1 MTGSPASLESL
12 SSPSPSP
19 PPRGD
24 SGAGLDAESE
34 LSELTD
40 DELVQESQ
48 SPKKKI
54 KIFIDGDAEDGSRRR
69 QPRRGGRKK
78 RGGLVPAP
86 MWDWAYKSKNL
97 NSNSNSKSEGSA
109 TPGVEE
115 EEEEE
120 MAGPPRAMEEEED
133 DENEDDL
140 RDDLDGDSPD
150 GDADADEPLDDVGVL
165 VNGRAKD
172 YDDEDGAADPQNSTS
187 NSAVDEE
194 PEPYASDEDDLA
206 LAPPKRRR
214 LDEPPISPTK
224 RRNLLALSNGL
235 LEGEADGDDDDD
247 LPALN
252 DHENDTESEDNDGLP
267 DAGLDIDIDNEAEPP
282 SAPAKAVTTVPL
294 IPIDITAPLPASVAP
309 IAAAA
314 ASHSIM
320 AGSTVIHPPSPTPSA
335 SSVSGSRS
343 PSSSRSPSPK
353 PENGRPQRKSKR
365 GKKDKDEDCDAAI
378 LTAPDVESALLE
390 AEVDDELDMEME
402 LELQP
407 AHRAEALDVLA
418 TIELK
423 FALLREKVYVEK
435 MEGLAWEEALVSEG
449 AHPELI
455 HLQAELNKRRDK
467 RLALA
472 CRKRVYEVVSANKR
486 RRTNEDA
493 VWSWWKVAR
502 DDLQTEMIAETN
514 RKRRKLERERRAIE
528 RPQPLRR
535 IPNAIPDP
543 PPAPT
548 IRQIAQIL
556 PLTTSRRHMLATAY
570 PDLNA
575 LPQADAAADLDFL
588 HQHRMMN
595 ARMVMGPMYGAPSID
610 ALAFH
615 GGPDVRMPPPPPPP
629 VFQQPSQGYPLG
641 APGRLQ
647 RLPSGPAPAQYD
659 GLPPPAYGPGMP
671 PPPPP
676 PPHSEQQFLNAAH
689 DTTRFAMPKPAGGMD
704 WNVGAEGRRRE
715 EELDREHHHRHPH
728 HTHAPPHHHV
738 GGHHH
743 HRHHHHVVHHHHPP
757 EPQPQS
763 QSQPEMINHKQ
774 QHWNKHGSR
783 PSSTHPPYEERDRPV
798 ATPFVLAPS
807 HNSIAG
813 STSGPGLPSGP
824 APSPRHGWMHQDDRE
839 RPPGPFQAP
848 PDRYHSPGPHRYAG
862 PSSSHPPH
870 PQSVLSRQNSSGV
883 SPPRARPLPPSPSS
897 MPHPGLRSPSR
908 FEPHA
913 STASSPV
920 MKSRRPLSPPPMS
933 SSKLGMPPIG
943 PASGFSPR
951 LAGPGAPPRE
961 MEGGMNG
968 VASLFGGGSRTASP
982 LISYSPATQGPRPAS
997 SKVNAIQIVDGP

>member
-1 MTGSPASLESL
+1 MKGSPASLESL

-19 PPRGD
+19 SPPPQEDTGT
-24 SGAGLDAESE
+24 GLDAESE

-40 DELVQESQ
+40 DELIQESQ
-48 SPKKKI
+48 SPKKKARALV
-54 KIFIDGDAEDGSRRR
+54 DGDAEGISRRR

-86 MWDWAYKSKNL
+86 MWDWAYKSKT
-97 NSNSNSKSEGSA
+97 SNSNSKSEGSA

-133 DENEDDL
+133 ENDDDPGDDL
-140 RDDLDGDSPD
+140 EGDGPD
-150 GDADADEPLDDVGVL
+150 GDADADEPLEDVSVTL
-165 VNGRAKD
+165 NGGAQD
-172 YDDEDGAADPQNSTS
+172 YDDEDGVVEPHNSTS

-194 PEPYASDEDDLA
+194 PERYASDEDETVA
-206 LAPPKRRR
+206 AAHPKRR
-214 LDEPPISPTK
+214 
-224 RRNLLALSNGL
+224 GL
-235 LEGEADGDDDDD
+235 LTLPDESHEGEADVDEDEDP
-247 LPALN
+247 PAPN
-252 DHENDTESEDNDGLP
+252 DQDHENDTESEDNDEP
-267 DAGLDIDIDNEAEPP
+267 PEAGVDMDMDNEPEPS
-282 SAPAKAVTTVPL
+282 SAPTRAVTTVPL
-294 IPIDITAPLPASVAP
+294 IPIDITAPPPASVAP

-335 SSVSGSRS
+335 SSTSRSRS

-353 PENGRPQRKSKR
+353 PENGKPQRKSKR
-365 GKKDKDEDCDAAI
+365 GRKDKDGDHDTTTV
-378 LTAPDVESALLE
+378 TAPDAESGLLD
-390 AEVDDELDMEME
+390 AEVEDELDME
-402 LELQP
+402 LESDLQP

-449 AHPELI
+449 THPELI

-467 RLALA
+467 RITLA
-472 CRKRVYEVVSANKR
+472 CKKRIYEVASANKR

-535 IPNAIPDP
+535 IPKPILDP

-556 PLTTSRRHMLATAY
+556 PLTNSRRHMLATAY

-575 LPQADAAADLDFL
+575 LPPTDASADLEYL
-588 HQHRMMN
+588 YQHQRLMN
-595 ARMVMGPMYGAPSID
+595 ARMMPPLYSVPVDTLTFP
-610 ALAFH
+610 
-615 GGPDVRMPPPPPPP
+615 GGPDTRMPPPPVQP

-641 APGRLQ
+641 APGRTQ
-647 RLPSGPAPAQYD
+647 RLPSGPTPGQYD

-676 PPHSEQQFLNAAH
+676 HPEQQFVNAGLQ
-689 DTTRFAMPKPAGGMD
+689 DTRLGMPKPAGGMD
-704 WNVGAEGRRRE
+704 WNAGVEGRRRE
-715 EELDREHHHRHPH
+715 EELEREHHHRHPH
-728 HTHAPPHHHV
+728 HAHAPPHHH

-757 EPQPQS
+757 EPQPQP
-763 QSQPEMINHKQ
+763 QPELINHKQ
-774 QHWNKHGSR
+774 QHWNTKHGSR

-798 ATPFVLAPS
+798 TTPFVLAPS
-807 HNSIAG
+807 HNNIAG
-813 STSGPGLPSGP
+813 STSGSGLSSGP
-824 APSPRHGWMHQDDRE
+824 VPSPRHTWMHQDDRE
-839 RPPGPFQAP
+839 RPLPFQGP

-862 PSSSHPPH
+862 PSSGHPPH
-870 PQSVLSRQNSSGV
+870 PQSALSRQSSSGV
-883 SPPRARPLPPSPSS
+883 SPPRARPLPPSPSL
-897 MPHPGLRSPSR
+897 PHPGLRSPSR

-913 STASSPV
+913 SAASSPV
-920 MKSRRPLSPPPMS
+920 MKSRRPPSSPPLS
-933 SSKLGMPPIG
+933 ASKLGIPPIG
-943 PASGFSPR
+943 PATGFSPR

-961 MEGGMNG
+961 VEGGING
-968 VASLFGGGSRTASP
+968 VASLFGGSSRTASP
-982 LISYSPATQGPRPAS
+982 LNAYSPAAQARSVP
-997 SKVNAIQIVDGP
+997 SKVNAMQVVDGP

>member
-267 DAGLDIDIDNEAEPP
+267 DAGLDIDIDNETEPP

-595 ARMVMGPMYGAPSID
+595 ARMVMGPMYGAPSMD

-629 VFQQPSQGYPLG
+629 GYPLG

-689 DTTRFAMPKPAGGMD
+689 DTTRFAMPKPAG
-704 WNVGAEGRRRE
+704 AEGRRRE

-743 HRHHHHVVHHHHPP
+743 HRHHHHVYCR
-757 EPQPQS
+757 
-763 QSQPEMINHKQ
+763 IN
-774 QHWNKHGSR
+774 
-783 PSSTHPPYEERDRPV
+783 
-798 ATPFVLAPS
+798 L
-807 HNSIAG
+807 G
-813 STSGPGLPSGP
+813 ST
-824 APSPRHGWMHQDDRE
+824 
-839 RPPGPFQAP
+839 
-848 PDRYHSPGPHRYAG
+848 
-862 PSSSHPPH
+862 
-870 PQSVLSRQNSSGV
+870 
-883 SPPRARPLPPSPSS
+883 RPLPFAWTSSVRRTFVKSPST
-897 MPHPGLRSPSR
+897 
-908 FEPHA
+908 
-913 STASSPV
+913 STICPI
-920 MKSRRPLSPPPMS
+920 P
-933 SSKLGMPPIG
+933 SKLIG
-943 PASGFSPR
+943 SFPASRSTPPSQSVINAAPWIADEVQATTVSTSDVFVKAWYAPYWSSIWVFSPR

-982 LISYSPATQGPRPAS
+982 LISYSPAIR
-997 SKVNAIQIVDGP
+997 VNAIQIVDGP

>member
-19 PPRGD
+19 PPQED

-40 DELVQESQ
+40 DELVLEYQ
-48 SPKKKI
+48 SSKKKA
-54 KIFIDGDAEDGSRRR
+54 KTLVDGDAEDVSRRR

-86 MWDWAYKSKNL
+86 MWDWAYKSKNS

-120 MAGPPRAMEEEED
+120 MAGPPRAMEEEEE
-133 DENEDDL
+133 DENEDDQ

-150 GDADADEPLDDVGVL
+150 GDADADEPLEDVSVI
-165 VNGRAKD
+165 VNGRAQD
-172 YDDEDGAADPQNSTS
+172 YDDDGVAEPHNSTS

-194 PEPYASDEDDLA
+194 AEPYASDEDEPVA
-206 LAPPKRRR
+206 AVSPKRRG
-214 LDEPPISPTK
+214 
-224 RRNLLALSNGL
+224 LLATLDGSHEEEV
-235 LEGEADGDDDDD
+235 EGDEDDDP
-247 LPALN
+247 PATN
-252 DHENDTESEDNDGLP
+252 DPDHENDTESEDNDGP
-267 DAGLDIDIDNEAEPP
+267 PEAGADMDMDNEVELP
-282 SAPAKAVTTVPL
+282 SAPFKAVTTVPL
-294 IPIDITAPLPASVAP
+294 IPIDITAPPPASVAP

-335 SSVSGSRS
+335 SSASGSRS

-353 PENGRPQRKSKR
+353 PENGKPQRKSKR
-365 GKKDKDEDCDAAI
+365 GKKDKGEDGDAAT
-378 LTAPDVESALLE
+378 LTAPDAESALHE

-402 LELQP
+402 LDLQP

-449 AHPELI
+449 NHPELI

-467 RLALA
+467 RLTLA
-472 CRKRVYEVVSANKR
+472 CKRRVYEVVSANKR
-486 RRTNEDA
+486 RRTNEDV

-514 RKRRKLERERRAIE
+514 RKRRKFERERRAIE

-535 IPNAIPDP
+535 IPNPIPDP
-543 PPAPT
+543 PPAPS
-548 IRQIAQIL
+548 IRQIAQML

-575 LPQADAAADLDFL
+575 LPAAEAAADLDFL

-595 ARMVMGPMYGAPSID
+595 ARMVMGPMYGAPSMD

-615 GGPDVRMPPPPPPP
+615 GGPDGRMPPPPPPP
-629 VFQQPSQGYPLG
+629 VFQQPNPGYPLG
-641 APGRLQ
+641 APGRPP

-676 PPHSEQQFLNAAH
+676 HPEQQFVNAALQ
-689 DTTRFAMPKPAGGMD
+689 DTTRFGMPKPAGGMD
-704 WNVGAEGRRRE
+704 WNLGAEGRRRE
-715 EELDREHHHRHPH
+715 EELEREHHHRHPH

-757 EPQPQS
+757 EPQPQP
-763 QSQPEMINHKQ
+763 QPEMINLKQ

-783 PSSTHPPYEERDRPV
+783 PSSTHPPFEERDRPV
-798 ATPFVLAPS
+798 ATPFALAPS

-813 STSGPGLPSGP
+813 STSGPGMPNGP

-839 RPPGPFQAP
+839 RPPPFQAP

-870 PQSVLSRQNSSGV
+870 PQSALSRQNSSGV

-897 MPHPGLRSPSR
+897 IPHPGLRSPSR

-920 MKSRRPLSPPPMS
+920 MKPRRPLSPPPMS
-933 SSKLGMPPIG
+933 ASKLGMPPIG

-982 LISYSPATQGPRPAS
+982 LISYSPATQGPPRPAP
-997 SKVNAIQIVDGP
+997 SKVNAMQMVDGP

>member
-1 MTGSPASLESL
+1 MMTGSPASLESL

-19 PPRGD
+19 PPQED

-48 SPKKKI
+48 SPKKKA
-54 KIFIDGDAEDGSRRR
+54 KTFVDGDPEDVSRRR

-86 MWDWAYKSKNL
+86 MWDWAYKSKNS

-120 MAGPPRAMEEEED
+120 MAGPPRAMEEEEE
-133 DENEDDL
+133 DENEDDQ
-140 RDDLDGDSPD
+140 RDDLDGDCPD
-150 GDADADEPLDDVGVL
+150 GDVDADELLEDVSVT
-165 VNGRAKD
+165 VNGRAQD
-172 YDDEDGAADPQNSTS
+172 YDDEDGAAEPHNSTS

-194 PEPYASDEDDLA
+194 AEPYASDEDEPVTAIPL
-206 LAPPKRRR
+206 KRR
-214 LDEPPISPTK
+214 
-224 RRNLLALSNGL
+224 GL
-235 LEGEADGDDDDD
+235 IAIPDGSHEGEADGDEDEDPPVTNDH
-247 LPALN
+247 
-252 DHENDTESEDNDGLP
+252 DHENDTESEDNDGP
-267 DAGLDIDIDNEAEPP
+267 PEAGVDMDMDNEAEAP
-282 SAPAKAVTTVPL
+282 SALVKAVTMVPL
-294 IPIDITAPLPASVAP
+294 IPIDITAPPPASVAP

-335 SSVSGSRS
+335 SSTSGSRS

-353 PENGRPQRKSKR
+353 PENGKPQRKSKR
-365 GKKDKDEDCDAAI
+365 GKKDKDEDGDAAT
-378 LTAPDVESALLE
+378 LTAPGAESALHE
-390 AEVDDELDMEME
+390 AEGDDELDMEME
-402 LELQP
+402 LDLQP

-435 MEGLAWEEALVSEG
+435 MEGLAWEEALVSE
-449 AHPELI
+449 ANHPELI

-472 CRKRVYEVVSANKR
+472 CKRRVYEVVSANKR
-486 RRTNEDA
+486 RRMNEDA

-514 RKRRKLERERRAIE
+514 RKRRKLERERRAID

-535 IPNAIPDP
+535 IPNPIPDP

-575 LPQADAAADLDFL
+575 LPPVDAAADLDFL

-595 ARMVMGPMYGAPSID
+595 ARMVIGPMYGASSMD

-629 VFQQPSQGYPLG
+629 VFQPPNQGYPLG

-647 RLPSGPAPAQYD
+647 RLPSGPAPVQYD

-676 PPHSEQQFLNAAH
+676 HTEQQFVNTALQ
-689 DTTRFAMPKPAGGMD
+689 DTTRFGIPKPAGGMD
-704 WNVGAEGRRRE
+704 WNAGAEGRRRE
-715 EELDREHHHRHPH
+715 EELEREHHHRHPH
-728 HTHAPPHHHV
+728 HAHVPPHHHV

-757 EPQPQS
+757 EPQPQP
-763 QSQPEMINHKQ
+763 QPEMINLKQ

-798 ATPFVLAPS
+798 ATPFALAPS

-839 RPPGPFQAP
+839 RPPPSQPP

-870 PQSVLSRQNSSGV
+870 PQSALSRQNSSGV

-897 MPHPGLRSPSR
+897 IPHPGLRSPSR
-908 FEPHA
+908 FEPHS

-920 MKSRRPLSPPPMS
+920 MKPRRPLSPPPMS
-933 SSKLGMPPIG
+933 VSKLGMPPIG

-961 MEGGMNG
+961 MEGGING

-982 LISYSPATQGPRPAS
+982 LISYSATQGPPRPAP
-997 SKVNAIQIVDGP
+997 SKVNAMQMVDGP